1 MKLLFFSSM
10 GGSPWGG
17 SEELWLRAALAARA
31 AGHAVAFSV
40 FDFGTSVPQLAPLR
54 GTTEIPRPRRPS
66 FADRLFRRTPWLTE
80 IERFRP
86 DAVCVSQ
93 GSAYELVGRRSTRPF
108 ADWLVRTGTPFV
120 NVVQFNEPKSDLRP
134 EIRAAARRLH
144 DAAAV
149 NAFVAARNV
158 DEAAATLCTPVPRA
172 RVVRNPVNLADTSPL
187 PFPPMDHGLRL
198 ACVARLHTDAKGQDM
213 LLDALASRPWRDE
226 AWSLSLFGSGQDE
239 PRLRDQAARL
249 GLANKVDFKGQ
260 SNDIRSVWSEHH
272 MLVLP
277 SRAEGTPLAM
287 VEAMLLGRPCLVTD
301 VGGCADWVVD
311 TMNGFLAAPTSVGLS
326 EALDRVWA
334 TRERLPVLADEARGT
349 ATRLHDPDPGAT
361 LLNLMLTDR
370 PQHPV
375 SKAVK

>member
-1 MKLLFFSSM
+1 MNLLFFSSM

-40 FDFGTSVPQLAPLR
+40 FDFGTSVPQLAPLT

-66 FADRLFRRTPWLTE
+66 FADRLLRRTPWLAA

-134 EIRAAARRLH
+134 AIRVASRRLH
-144 DAAAV
+144 DAATV
-149 NAFVAARNV
+149 NGFVAARNIE
-158 DEAAATLCTPVPRA
+158 EAAVTLGAPVPHA
-172 RVVRNPVNLADTSPL
+172 RVVRNPVNLTDTSPL
-187 PFPPMDHGLRL
+187 PFPPLAQGLRL
-198 ACVARLHTDAKGQDM
+198 ACVARLHVDAKGQDM
-213 LLDALASRPWRDE
+213 LLDALASRPWRDD
-226 AWSLSLFGSGQDE
+226 AWSLSLFGRGQDE
-239 PRLRDQAARL
+239 QRLRDQTARL
-249 GLANKVDFKGQ
+249 GLASKVRFMGQ
-260 SNDIRSVWSEHH
+260 TDDLRAVWAEHH

-301 VGGCADWVVD
+301 VGGCADWITD
-311 TMNGFLAAPTSVGLS
+311 TTNGFLTAPTTVGLS

-334 TRERLPVLADEARGT
+334 ARERSPVLAAEARAT
-349 ATRLHDPDPGAT
+349 AFRLHDPDPGTT
-361 LLNLMLTDR
+361 LLNLMLAGR

-375 SKAVK
+375 WKAVK